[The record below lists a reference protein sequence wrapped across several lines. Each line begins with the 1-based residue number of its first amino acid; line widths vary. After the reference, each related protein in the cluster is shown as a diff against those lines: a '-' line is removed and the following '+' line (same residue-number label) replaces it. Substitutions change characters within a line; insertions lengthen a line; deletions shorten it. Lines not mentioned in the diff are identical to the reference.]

1 MELNE
6 KEQKKYEVIEK
17 VVNNKITKKEAE
29 VTLNL
34 SRKQINRLI
43 STFNT
48 EGKEGFIHK
57 NRGKKSVNK
66 KAPNIIKEIE
76 ELYLTEYFDYNF
88 EAFYEVVEKK
98 YNISYSTMYRAFLE
112 DDIISPLAGKK
123 INKLYNKRMEEA
135 ISKTNENKK
144 SDTLLANK
152 IELYKTR
159 KIEAEKAYIR
169 RSSNLYSFG
178 QEVQLDACFNIWF
191 GNVVSALHIAVDKAT
206 KKVLFGWFEYE
217 ELTRGYF
224 VLLYHIIINYGIPE
238 KIKAD
243 NRSSFSAN
251 NGKNK
256 NKFNTTQFGNIC
268 NYLGIILE
276 TSSNPVSKANVERE
290 HGTFKNRLIAELR
303 HEKITEIDEA
313 NRYLNEVF
321 IPKMNKKFSYDIDEK
336 SSRMRKN
343 DYTKE
348 QLNLIISEKYERII
362 DNASAISFLGKYYIP
377 IDAETGEIMTY
388 KNKTKCKVIVAYN
401 SEYWCEIE
409 NNHYILHEVPKRAKI
424 EKTKETEVKE
434 KKEKIKYIPPANHPW
449 RKDMKKF
456 FSKSSRG

>member
-1 MELNE
+1 MKLNE
-6 KEQKKYEVIEK
+6 KEQKKYEIIEK

-29 VTLNL
+29 GILNL

-43 STFNT
+43 NVFNT

-57 NRGKKSVNK
+57 NRGKRNVNK

-88 EAFYEVVEKK
+88 EAFYEEIENR
-98 YNISYSTMYRAFLE
+98 YCISYSVMCKAFLE
-112 DDIISPLAGKK
+112 DDIISPIAHKK
-123 INKLYNKRMEEA
+123 TIKLYNKRMEEA
-135 ISKTNENKK
+135 ISKTSGNEKL
-144 SDTLLANK
+144 DDLLTNK

-159 KIEAEKAYIR
+159 KIEAERAYIR
-169 RSSNLYSFG
+169 KSSNLYSFG
-178 QEVQLDACFNIWF
+178 QEVQLDACFKVWF
-191 GNVVSALHIAVDKAT
+191 GDLVSALHLAVDRAT

-224 VLLYHIIINYGIPE
+224 IVLFHIIINYGIPE

-251 NGKNK
+251 NNKNK
-256 NKFNTTQFGNIC
+256 NKFNTTQFGEIC
-268 NYLGIILE
+268 NYLGIVLD
-276 TSSNPVSKANVERE
+276 TSSNPISKANVERE

-303 HEKITEIDEA
+303 HENIREIDEA

-321 IPKMNKKFSYDIDEK
+321 IPKMNKKFSYDIDER
-336 SSRMRKN
+336 SSKMRKN
-343 DYTKE
+343 DYTE
-348 QLNLIISEKYERII
+348 EDLNLIISEKYERII
-362 DNASAISFLGKYYIP
+362 DNASTISFLGKYYIP
-377 IDAETGEIMTY
+377 INTETGEIMTY
-388 KNKTKCKVIVAYN
+388 RKKTKCKVIVAYN

-409 NNHYILHEVPKRAKI
+409 NNYYILHEVPKREKI
-424 EKTKETEVKE
+424 DKTNEIEIKN
-434 KKEKIKYIPPANHPW
+434 KKEKTKYIPPANHPW

-456 FSKSSRG
+456 FNKQ

>member
-6 KEQKKYEVIEK
+6 KKQKKYEVIEK

-434 KKEKIKYIPPANHPW
+434 QKEKIKYIPPANHPW

-456 FSKSSRG
+456 FSK